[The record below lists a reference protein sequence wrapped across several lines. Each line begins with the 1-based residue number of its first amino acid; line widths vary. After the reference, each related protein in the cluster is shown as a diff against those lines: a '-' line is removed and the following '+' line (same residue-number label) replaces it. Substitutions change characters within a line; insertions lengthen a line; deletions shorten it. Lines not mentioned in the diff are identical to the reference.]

1 MPDMRS
7 KTGDVL
13 DLVLPFWL
21 ARENRFPLLL
31 LLVLVALNL
40 LVVWLY
46 VLFNGWNRDFFDA
59 LQLRDRDAFWHQIWV
74 FSLIAAA
81 IIVFSVARQYLLQWL
96 QFRWRED
103 MTAKFQNAWLGQSRH
118 YRLQV
123 QGLHADNPDQRI
135 ADDTRAFT
143 QASLKLAMDL
153 LVNGATLVSFIGIL
167 WGLSRGTVVPGELV
181 WVAIAYAAVG
191 SVLTYFIGRPLSP
204 LNYEQERLNADF
216 RFALMRVRDN
226 SQPVAVSQGEG
237 AEGARLAKRFAAI
250 ARNWA
255 ELIARQAKLTAFT
268 VFYAQIAAVVPVLAV
283 APAYLSGEIPL
294 GAIFQTGNAFAQV
307 YGALSWFVNSFVAIA
322 EWRAATQRLTDF
334 RKALDE
340 VKPVTPPAVSP
351 RGIAVTGLSL
361 ALPGGR
367 TLFKGLNAQF
377 DPGSSTLITG
387 PSGCGKSTLFS
398 ALGGL
403 WPIAEG
409 GIAVPE
415 GQTLLFLPQKPY
427 MPLGTLAEAA
437 VYPKVSGGAVA
448 EAVEAVGLP
457 RLVPHLDKVDDWARI
472 LSLGEQQRLA
482 FARALVAKPDW
493 LFLDEATSSL
503 DEEAE
508 QAMYRLMR
516 ARFPEI
522 TIISIG
528 HRNTLPALHERVIT
542 LKPAAAD

>member
-1 MPDMRS
+1 MPDMRR

-21 ARENRFPLLL
+21 ARENRLPLLL
-31 LLVLVALNL
+31 LGILVALNL

-46 VLFNGWNRDFFDA
+46 VLFNSWNRDFFDA
-59 LQLRDRDAFWHQIWV
+59 LQLRDRDAFWHQIWI

-81 IIVFSVARQYLLQWL
+81 IIAFSVARQYLLQWL

-167 WGLSRGTVVPGELV
+167 WGLSRGSVVAGELV

-237 AEGARLAKRFAAI
+237 AEGTRLGRRFAAI
-250 ARNWA
+250 AGNWG
-255 ELIARQAKLTAFT
+255 ELILRQAKLTAFT

-283 APAYLSGEIPL
+283 APAYLAGEIPL

-334 RKALDE
+334 RKALDD
-340 VKPVTPPAVSP
+340 VKPVTPPAVSQ
-351 RGIAVTGLSL
+351 RGIAVIDLSL

-403 WPIAEG
+403 WPIAQG
-409 GIAVPE
+409 AIAMPAGE
-415 GQTLLFLPQKPY
+415 TLLFLPQKPY

-437 VYPKVSGGAVA
+437 VYPKVSGDAVA

-457 RLVPHLDKVDDWARI
+457 RLVPHLQTVDDWARI

-482 FARALVAKPDW
+482 FARALVAKPGW

-503 DEEAE
+503 DEAAE
-508 QAMYRLMR
+508 EAMYRLMR
-516 ARFPEI
+516 ARFPAI
-522 TIISIG
+522 SIISIG
-528 HRNTLPALHERVIT
+528 HRNTLPALHERVIA
-542 LKPAAAD
+542 LKPSAAD